1 MKKTTRYKNLEKI
14 VLSHFPDA
22 KWNDKNQRWEAETRP
37 NKKDSWDKPE
47 SLAEFEK
54 EADKSFYSYMS
65 GTGWDDAGNI
75 TITVRKNIF
84 ESTMKHLP
92 TLEEFIIESMNEAK
106 DSVKFSINDETL
118 DQLLHDHHGRELDYV
133 KIKGDEFYTLP
144 RRDFDRFI
152 DAADSKGF
160 DVDYEESEDAVL
172 QVHESTV
179 NEAKIIYQKGKS
191 YQTGNGWV
199 VYADKSNSGIDIKV
213 NNSAGWQL
221 DPHDTREED
230 LILMDAGRQRASITF
245 KEGNINAFA
254 KKMWDMND
262 KTTWGEK
269 QGLTADDY
277 ADIIRVWIDMRNET
291 RK

>member
-65 GTGWDDAGNI
+65 GTGWDNAGNI
-75 TITVRKNIF
+75 TITVRNNIF
-84 ESTMKHLP
+84 ESAMKNIP
-92 TLEEFIIESMNEAK
+92 TLEEFIIESYMNEAK
-106 DSVKFSINDETL
+106 DSVTFSINDEKL

-133 KIKGDEFYTLP
+133 KIRGDEFYSLP
-144 RRDFDRFI
+144 KREFDRFI
-152 DAADSKGF
+152 AAADSKGF
-160 DVDYEESEDAVL
+160 DEDSWSYYEESVKY
-172 QVHESTV
+172 V
-179 NEAKIIYQKGKS
+179 NEGKIIYQKGKS

-230 LILMDAGRQRASITF
+230 FILMDAGRQRASIRF

>member
-1 MKKTTRYKNLEKI
+1 M
-14 VLSHFPDA
+14 
-22 KWNDKNQRWEAETRP
+22 
-37 NKKDSWDKPE
+37 
-47 SLAEFEK
+47 
-54 EADKSFYSYMS
+54 
-65 GTGWDDAGNI
+65 
-75 TITVRKNIF
+75 KNI
-84 ESTMKHLP
+84 P
-92 TLEEFIIESMNEAK
+92 TLEEFILESMNEAK
-106 DSVKFSINDETL
+106 KDIVTFMINDEKL

-172 QVHESTV
+172 QVYESNVNEATTSWSKMMKGVKSGDSGPWSIVAIENKKVVGQKNDIKTKEIIPAHYESMRKEFPKAKIHIEDAGGHVVWVNESSV

>member
-92 TLEEFIIESMNEAK
+92 TLEQFINESKVNEGEWSKIMKGIKGGGSGPWTIVAIDNKKVIGQEIVKTKDAIPAHYESM
-106 DSVKFSINDETL
+106 
-118 DQLLHDHHGRELDYV
+118 
-133 KIKGDEFYTLP
+133 
-144 RRDFDRFI
+144 
-152 DAADSKGF
+152 
-160 DVDYEESEDAVL
+160 
-172 QVHESTV
+172 
-179 NEAKIIYQKGKS
+179 
-191 YQTGNGWV
+191 
-199 VYADKSNSGIDIKV
+199 
-213 NNSAGWQL
+213 
-221 DPHDTREED
+221 
-230 LILMDAGRQRASITF
+230 
-245 KEGNINAFA
+245 
-254 KKMWDMND
+254 KK
-262 KTTWGEK
+262 
-269 QGLTADDY
+269 
-277 ADIIRVWIDMRNET
+277 
-291 RK
+291 